1 MTINEQQDEYIADF
15 EFLEDWEQRY
25 DYIIDLGKKLPPM
38 DERYKTSDNIIKGC
52 QSTVWL
58 HASFEHSKVY
68 YSADSNTQI
77 IKGVVAMFIGVFSGH
92 TPKEIL
98 DADVYFV
105 ERIGLQKFLTS
116 NRSNGLVAMLKQ
128 IKLYAVA
135 YQSKSFQP

>member
-1 MTINEQQDEYIADF
+1 MTINEQQDAYIADF

-58 HASFEHSKVY
+58 HADFEHSNVY

-135 YQSKSFQP
+135 YQSKSFQS